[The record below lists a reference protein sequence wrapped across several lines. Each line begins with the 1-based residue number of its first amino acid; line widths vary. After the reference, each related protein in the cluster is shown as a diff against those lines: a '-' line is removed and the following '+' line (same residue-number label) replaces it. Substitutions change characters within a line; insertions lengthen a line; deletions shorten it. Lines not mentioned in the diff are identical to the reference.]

1 MEIVVP
7 NRIEIVATFAAGT
20 DELGNL
26 PLVFGD
32 QNDRAWSSGFAGGPA
47 NCADDVFVRFIMNRI
62 GGVEAEA
69 VEVEFVDPVT
79 AVGDVKFADRRRVGP
94 VEIN

>member
-1 MEIVVP
+1 
-7 NRIEIVATFAAGT
+7 
-20 DELGNL
+20 
-26 PLVFGD
+26 
-32 QNDRAWSSGFAGGPA
+32 
-47 NCADDVFVRFIMNRI
+47 MNRI